1 MTELVSGWGWTEQ
14 AKLSFAFLQRPE
26 YGFQLQAGCSAN
38 NPYFGYVKYT
48 NQQGVFVSLSGD
60 SRDCIYLELGSKE
73 CTELA
78 PPDPCTFN
86 LAEVIDWLDHE
97 AFMAL
102 GGQVVFG
109 NYPLTLEAM
118 PRQFAQWARLLELYC
133 RPILLGVFT
142 GWNELTKHRQE
153 IIEKSH
159 WEESSKTMPNWRKYM
174 GL

>member
-1 MTELVSGWGWTEQ
+1 MTEPVSGLAWVEQ

-26 YGFQLQAGCSAN
+26 YGFQLQAGSNTN

-48 NQQGVFVSLSGD
+48 NQQGVFVGLSGD
-60 SRDCIYLELGSKE
+60 SRDCIYLELGSNE
-73 CTELA
+73 CTEMA
-78 PPDPCTFN
+78 RADRCVFN

-118 PRQFAQWARLLELYC
+118 PRQFSQWARLLELYC
-133 RPILLGVFT
+133 RPILLGDFT
-142 GWNELTKHRQE
+142 GWNELVKHGQE
-153 IIEKSH
+153 AVQKWH
-159 WEESSKTMPNWRKYM
+159 REEWSKTMPDWRKCM